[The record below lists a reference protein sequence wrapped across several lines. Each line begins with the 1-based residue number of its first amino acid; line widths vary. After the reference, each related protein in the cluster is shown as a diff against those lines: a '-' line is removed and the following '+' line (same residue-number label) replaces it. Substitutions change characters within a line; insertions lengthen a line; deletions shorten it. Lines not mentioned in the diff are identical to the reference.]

1 MKIKSILLVFIV
13 SIGLMGCSIVEEG
26 KNSIDYAQKATDY
39 VNEISAFANDAPAL
53 AEKAVNDSEARKE
66 LETKL
71 SEIKQDIP
79 AFNELTPPDVAKDI
93 HQQIV
98 GYNEKLNALI
108 DTAMT
113 KIEEGKVDVEQFKN
127 SELMQTVDQVRD
139 LKDKVQNRSIV
150 KAPFVIN
157 GAFTIGYN
165 KRLHQR

>member
-13 SIGLMGCSIVEEG
+13 TIGLMGCSLVEQG

-66 LETKL
+66 LEAKL

-79 AFNELTPPDVAKDI
+79 VFNELTPPDVAKDL

-98 GYNEKLNALI
+98 GYNEKLNTLI
-108 DTAMT
+108 DTAMA
-113 KIEEGKVDVEQFKN
+113 KIEEGKVNVEEFKN

-139 LKDKVQNRSIV
+139 LKDKVQNL
-150 KAPFVIN
+150 
-157 GAFTIGYN
+157 G
-165 KRLHQR
+165 Q

>member
-13 SIGLMGCSIVEEG
+13 TIGLMGCSLVEQG

-66 LETKL
+66 LEAKL

-79 AFNELTPPDVAKDI
+79 IFNELTPPDVAKDL

-98 GYNEKLNALI
+98 GYNEKLNTLI

-113 KIEEGKVDVEQFKN
+113 KIEEGKVNVEEFKN

-139 LKDKVQNRSIV
+139 LKDKVQNL
-150 KAPFVIN
+150 
-157 GAFTIGYN
+157 G
-165 KRLHQR
+165 Q

>member
-13 SIGLMGCSIVEEG
+13 TIGLMGCSLVEQG
-26 KNSIDYAQKATDY
+26 KNSIDYTQKATDY

-66 LETKL
+66 LEAKL

-79 AFNELTPPDVAKDI
+79 VFNELTPPDVAKDL

-98 GYNEKLNALI
+98 GYNEKLNTLI
-108 DTAMT
+108 DTAMA
-113 KIEEGKVDVEQFKN
+113 KIEEGKVNVEEFKN

-139 LKDKVQNRSIV
+139 LKDKVQNL
-150 KAPFVIN
+150 
-157 GAFTIGYN
+157 G
-165 KRLHQR
+165 Q

>member
-39 VNEISAFANDAPAL
+39 VNEISAFANEAPAL
-53 AEKAVNDSEARKE
+53 AEKAINDGTARKE

-71 SEIKQDIP
+71 NEIKQDIP
-79 AFNELTPPDVAKDI
+79 AFNELTPPDVAKDL

-98 GYNEKLNALI
+98 GYNEKLNTLI

-139 LKDKVQNRSIV
+139 LKDKVQNL
-150 KAPFVIN
+150 
-157 GAFTIGYN
+157 G
-165 KRLHQR
+165 Q

>member
-39 VNEISAFANDAPAL
+39 VNEISAFANDAPEL

-98 GYNEKLNALI
+98 GYNEKLNTLI

-139 LKDKVQNRSIV
+139 LKDKVQNL
-150 KAPFVIN
+150 
-157 GAFTIGYN
+157 G
-165 KRLHQR
+165 Q

>member
-1 MKIKSILLVFIV
+1 MKIKSIVLVFIV

-39 VNEISAFANDAPAL
+39 VNEISAFANVAPAL

-79 AFNELTPPDVAKDI
+79 AFNELTPPDVAKDL

-98 GYNEKLNALI
+98 GYNEKLNTLI
-108 DTAMT
+108 DTAKT

-139 LKDKVQNRSIV
+139 LKDKVQNL
-150 KAPFVIN
+150 
-157 GAFTIGYN
+157 G
-165 KRLHQR
+165 Q

>member
-13 SIGLMGCSIVEEG
+13 VIGLMGCSLVEEG
-26 KNSIDYAQKATDY
+26 KNSLNYAQKATDY

-66 LETKL
+66 LEAKL

-79 AFNELTPPDVAKDI
+79 AFNELTPPDVAKDL

-98 GYNEKLNALI
+98 GYNEKLNTLI
-108 DTAMT
+108 ETAMT

-139 LKDKVQNRSIV
+139 LKDKIQNL
-150 KAPFVIN
+150 
-157 GAFTIGYN
+157 G
-165 KRLHQR
+165 Q

>member
-1 MKIKSILLVFIV
+1 MKIKSTLVVFIV
-13 SIGLMGCSIVEEG
+13 TIGLMGCSLVEQG

-66 LETKL
+66 LEAKL

-79 AFNELTPPDVAKDI
+79 AFNELTPPDVAKDL

-98 GYNEKLNALI
+98 GYNEKLNTLI

-113 KIEEGKVDVEQFKN
+113 KIEEGKVNVEEFKN

-139 LKDKVQNRSIV
+139 LKEKVQNL
-150 KAPFVIN
+150 
-157 GAFTIGYN
+157 G
-165 KRLHQR
+165 Q

>member
-79 AFNELTPPDVAKDI
+79 AFNELTPPDVAKDL

-98 GYNEKLNALI
+98 GYNEKLNTLI

-113 KIEEGKVDVEQFKN
+113 KIEEGKVDVEQFTN

-139 LKDKVQNRSIV
+139 LKDKVQNL
-150 KAPFVIN
+150 
-157 GAFTIGYN
+157 G
-165 KRLHQR
+165 Q

>member
-1 MKIKSILLVFIV
+1 MKIKSIVLVFIV

-139 LKDKVQNRSIV
+139 LKDKVQNL
-150 KAPFVIN
+150 
-157 GAFTIGYN
+157 G
-165 KRLHQR
+165 Q

>member
-1 MKIKSILLVFIV
+1 MKIKSTLVVFIV
-13 SIGLMGCSIVEEG
+13 TIGLMGCSLVEQG

-66 LETKL
+66 LEAKL

-79 AFNELTPPDVAKDI
+79 AFNELTPPDVAKDL

-98 GYNEKLNALI
+98 GYNEKLNTLI
-108 DTAMT
+108 DTAMI
-113 KIEEGKVDVEQFKN
+113 KIEEGKVNVEEFKN

-139 LKDKVQNRSIV
+139 LKEKVQNL
-150 KAPFVIN
+150 
-157 GAFTIGYN
+157 G
-165 KRLHQR
+165 Q

>member
-1 MKIKSILLVFIV
+1 MKIKSIVLVFIV

-53 AEKAVNDSEARKE
+53 AEKAVNDREARKE

-79 AFNELTPPDVAKDI
+79 AFNELTPPDVAKDL

-98 GYNEKLNALI
+98 GYNEKLNTLI
-108 DTAMT
+108 DTAKT
-113 KIEEGKVDVEQFKN
+113 KIEEGKVDVEQFKS

-139 LKDKVQNRSIV
+139 LKDKVQNL
-150 KAPFVIN
+150 
-157 GAFTIGYN
+157 G
-165 KRLHQR
+165 Q